1 MYSITL
7 ESPLALLHSIAL
19 LVYMKTTLIIMF
31 ETKQVGEHKSQNT
44 LSQIPLTTF
53 PVDVCFRACNAR

>member
-7 ESPLALLHSIAL
+7 ESPLALLHR